1 MGRQTGNNVTT
12 KDSQGLLNGSPR
24 VQVSLDLQSI
34 DVAMATAEIAVRA
47 GVDWLEAGT
56 PLILG
61 EGLHAVRA
69 LHHRFPGHPIIADLK
84 TMDAGYLEAEMMFRA
99 GATFVVVM
107 AVAHEHTVRE
117 AVRAA
122 RDYGKLVMGDIMLHP
137 DKPAAARRMQEL
149 GVDVVVVH
157 TGYDERH
164 AEPGKSPLDD
174 LAAVRAAVDIP
185 IQAVGGLSLE
195 QAARTPELGA
205 ALAVIGAPL
214 AVADQEFTPG
224 ADDDA
229 LLEVIARFVHGV
241 KGAA

>member
-1 MGRQTGNNVTT
+1 MPDGG
-12 KDSQGLLNGSPR
+12 DALLDGSPR
-24 VQVSLDLQSI
+24 VQVSLDLPELS
-34 DVAMATAEIAVRA
+34 VALATARIAVQA

-69 LHHRFPGHPIIADLK
+69 LHEHFPEHPIIADLK

-122 RDYGKLVMGDIMLHP
+122 RELGGYVMADVMLHA
-137 DKPAAARRMQEL
+137 DKPSAARRMEEL

-164 AEPGKSPLDD
+164 AEPGRSPLDD
-174 LAAVRAAVDIP
+174 LDAVRAAVDIP
-185 IQAVGGLSLE
+185 LQAVGGLTLE
-195 QAARTPELGA
+195 QAARTPGMGA
-205 ALAVIGAPL
+205 SLAVIGAPL
-214 AVADQEFTPG
+214 AVADQEFRPG

-229 LLEVIARFVHGV
+229 LRDVIAEFVRRV
-241 KGAA
+241 KTGA

>member
-1 MGRQTGNNVTT
+1 MSRDG
-12 KDSQGLLNGSPR
+12 KGLLDGSPK
-24 VQVSLDLQSI
+24 VQVSLDLPTI
-34 DVAMATAEIAVRA
+34 DVALATAEIAVRA

-69 LHHRFPGHPIIADLK
+69 LHDRFPDHPVIADLK

-122 RDYGKLVMGDIMLHP
+122 REFGGYVMADIMLHP
-137 DKPAAARRMQEL
+137 DKPVAARLMQDL
-149 GVDVVVVH
+149 GADVIVVH
-157 TGYDERH
+157 TGLDERH
-164 AEPGKSPLDD
+164 AELGKSPLDD
-174 LAAVRAAVDIP
+174 LADVRAAVDIP
-185 IQAVGGLSLE
+185 LQAVGGLSLE
-195 QAARTPELGA
+195 QAARTPAMGA

-214 AVADQEFTPG
+214 AVADRQFTPG
-224 ADDDA
+224 ADDEA
-229 LLEVIARFVHGV
+229 LQRVISDFVKAV
-241 KGAA
+241 KGA

>member
-1 MGRQTGNNVTT
+1 MSGA
-12 KDSQGLLNGSPR
+12 GLLDGTPR
-24 VQVSLDLQSI
+24 VQVSLDLPSI
-34 DVAMATAEIAVRA
+34 EVALATAEIAVRA

-69 LHHRFPGHPIIADLK
+69 LHQRFPDHPVVADLK

-122 RDYGKLVMGDIMLHP
+122 REHGGYVMADVMLHP
-137 DKPAAARRMQEL
+137 DKPAAARRLQEL
-149 GVDVVVVH
+149 GVDVIVVH

-164 AEPGKSPLDD
+164 AEPGRSPLDD
-174 LAAVRAAVDIP
+174 LAAVRAAVDLP

-195 QAARTPELGA
+195 QASRTPELGA

-214 AVADQEFTPG
+214 AVADREFRPG
-224 ADDDA
+224 ADDEA
-229 LLEVIARFVHGV
+229 LLRVIADFVARV
-241 KGAA
+241 KGAP

>member
-1 MGRQTGNNVTT
+1 MSR
-12 KDSQGLLNGSPR
+12 DREGLLDGSPK
-24 VQVSLDLQSI
+24 VQVSLDLPTI
-34 DVAMATAEIAVRA
+34 DVALATAEIAVRA

-69 LHHRFPGHPIIADLK
+69 LHDRFPDHPIIADLK

-122 RDYGKLVMGDIMLHP
+122 RDYGGYVMADIMLHP
-137 DKPAAARRMQEL
+137 DKPVAARLMQDL
-149 GVDVVVVH
+149 GADVIVVH

-164 AEPGKSPLDD
+164 AEVGKSPLDD
-174 LAAVRAAVDIP
+174 LADVRAAVVIP
-185 IQAVGGLSLE
+185 LQAVGGLSLE
-195 QAARTPELGA
+195 QAARTPAMGA

-214 AVADQEFTPG
+214 AVADKQFTPG
-224 ADDDA
+224 ADDEA
-229 LLEVIARFVHGV
+229 LQRVIADFVKAV
-241 KGAA
+241 KGV

>member
-1 MGRQTGNNVTT
+1 MKRE
-12 KDSQGLLNGSPR
+12 DLLDGTPR
-24 VQVSLDLQSI
+24 VQVSLDLPTI
-34 DVAMATAEIAVRA
+34 DIALATAEIAVRA

-69 LHHRFPGHPIIADLK
+69 LHERFPGHPVIADLK

-107 AVAHEHTVRE
+107 GVAHEHTIRE

-122 RDYGKLVMGDIMLHP
+122 RDHDRYIMGDVMLHP
-137 DKPAAARRMQEL
+137 DKPGIARRMQDL
-149 GVDVVVVH
+149 GVDVIVVH

-164 AEPGKSPLDD
+164 AEVGKSPLDD
-174 LAAVRAAVDIP
+174 LATVREAVTVP

-205 ALAVIGAPL
+205 SLAVIGAPL
-214 AVADQEFTPG
+214 AVADQEFRPG
-224 ADDDA
+224 ADDAA
-229 LLEVIARFVHGV
+229 LEAVIREFVQRV
-241 KGAA
+241 KGAS

>member
-1 MGRQTGNNVTT
+1 MPSDQP
-12 KDSQGLLNGSPR
+12 GLLDGTPK
-24 VQVSLDLQSI
+24 VQVSLDLPTI
-34 DVAMATAEIAVRA
+34 EVALATAEIAVRA

-61 EGLHAVRA
+61 EGLHAVKA
-69 LHHRFPGHPIIADLK
+69 LHDRFPDHPVIADLK

-122 RDYGKLVMGDIMLHP
+122 REFGGYVMADIMLHP
-137 DKPAAARRMQEL
+137 DKPTAARLMQDL
-149 GVDVVVVH
+149 GADVIVVH

-164 AEPGKSPLDD
+164 AEVGKSPLDD
-174 LAAVRAAVDIP
+174 LDDVRAAVTIP

-195 QAARTPELGA
+195 QAARTPAMGA

-214 AVADQEFTPG
+214 AVADRQFSPG
-224 ADDDA
+224 ADDEA
-229 LLEVIARFVHGV
+229 LLQVISEFVKRV
-241 KGAA
+241 KGA